1 MPRFLSIDD
10 DEIFN
15 FLNQRILELS
25 GTLGKLQ
32 SFTSARK
39 ALDFL
44 NENTAHPDQWPEIIL
59 LDIRMPGMDG
69 FEFLDQ
75 FQQLPAA
82 LMKKVKVF
90 MLTSS
95 IDERDRSRATTYP
108 CVLGYY
114 SKPLSEAVFKKMV
127 DTPLTTSLTDSL

>member
-32 SFTSARK
+32 PFTSARK

-44 NENTAHPDQWPEIIL
+44 QAITAQPDQWPEMIL

-75 FQQLPAA
+75 FQQLPEE
-82 LMKKVKVF
+82 LTKKVKVF

-95 IDERDRSRATTYP
+95 IDERDRSRASTYP
-108 CVLGYY
+108 CVQGYY
-114 SKPLSEAVFKKMV
+114 SKPLTEAVFKKMV
-127 DTPLTTSLTDSL
+127 DTPLTPSLTDSR